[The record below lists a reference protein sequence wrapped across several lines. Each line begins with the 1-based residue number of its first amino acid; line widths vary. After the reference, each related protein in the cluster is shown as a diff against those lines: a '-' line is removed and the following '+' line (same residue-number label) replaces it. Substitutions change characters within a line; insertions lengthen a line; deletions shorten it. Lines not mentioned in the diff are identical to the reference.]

1 MSESI
6 KPSVQPDLGALFRD
20 GMSRIA
26 ATVHLITTD
35 GPAGRAGLTATAVT
49 SLSAD
54 PPMLLV
60 CIKIGGNSAPVLL
73 ENGIFAVNALAGDQ
87 ANLADIFAGRG
98 GIKGAARFSTG
109 TWDTL
114 ATGAPVLSDAPV
126 IFDCRLVEVHDIAT
140 HHIIVGRVEA
150 IHFGPPRPGL
160 LYLDRAYRAV

>member
-1 MSESI
+1 MSES
-6 KPSVQPDLGALFRD
+6 PAPAARPDLGALFRD

-26 ATVHLITTD
+26 ATVHVITTD

-60 CIKIGGNSAPVLL
+60 CVKIGGNSAPVLL
-73 ENGIFAVNALAGDQ
+73 ENGVFAVNALAGDQ
-87 ANLADIFAGRG
+87 SGLADVFAGRG
-98 GIKGAARFSTG
+98 GIKGASRFQSG
-109 TWDTL
+109 VWDTL
-114 ATGAPVLSDAPV
+114 TTGAPVLSNASV
-126 IFDCRLVEVHDIAT
+126 TFDCRLVEVHNIAT

-150 IHFGPPRPGL
+150 IHLNPARSGL

>member
-6 KPSVQPDLGALFRD
+6 VSPVQPELGALFRE

-26 ATVHLITTD
+26 ATVHLITTN

-60 CIKIGGNSAPVLL
+60 CIRIGGNSAPVLL
-73 ENGIFAVNALAGDQ
+73 ENSVFAVNALAADH
-87 ANLADIFAGRG
+87 AKLADIFAGRG
-98 GIKGAARFSTG
+98 GIKGAARFETG
-109 TWDTL
+109 TWQTL
-114 ATGAPVLSDAPV
+114 ETGAPVLTDAPV
-126 IFDCRLVEVHDIAT
+126 VFDCRLVDVHDIAT

-150 IHFGPPRPGL
+150 IRFGPSRPGL